1 MMSSW
6 NNFPV
11 IVAAHLAVF
20 IHKGGR
26 LWLAEVEEI
35 SRDGDKIM
43 VQYRVML
50 STQDALQ
57 NCDRVEDTVSLN
69 EFGGTSRQLGRR

>member
-1 MMSSW
+1 MMSKW
-6 NNFPV
+6 KDFPV
-11 IVAAHLAVF
+11 IVAANLAVF
-20 IHKGGR
+20 IYKGGR
-26 LWLAEVEEI
+26 LWLAMVEKI

-43 VQYRVML
+43 VHFRLMM
-50 STQDALQ
+50 STQDALR